1 MSDGAAYLWRS
12 ELAGQPRDADA
23 WRALHQYAN
32 GALPRPGSGLA
43 DLHVILAQAV
53 VGDDT
58 GLEARARQME
68 ALAREGRYPSDSYLP
83 ALARGFA
90 AFERADFAEAVAVLT
105 PLAGQNERIG
115 GSRAQHDLIEFTF
128 LKACLNAG
136 RLEEARQLLSARR
149 PGACGVP
156 VKGVDAAH

>member
-1 MSDGAAYLWRS
+1 
-12 ELAGQPRDADA
+12 
-23 WRALHQYAN
+23 
-32 GALPRPGSGLA
+32 
-43 DLHVILAQAV
+43 
-53 VGDDT
+53 
-58 GLEARARQME
+58 ME

-115 GSRAQHDLIEFTF
+115 GSRAQHDLIEFTL

-156 VKGVDAAH
+156 VKGVDAVH

>member
-1 MSDGAAYLWRS
+1 
-12 ELAGQPRDADA
+12 
-23 WRALHQYAN
+23 
-32 GALPRPGSGLA
+32 
-43 DLHVILAQAV
+43 
-53 VGDDT
+53 
-58 GLEARARQME
+58 ME
-68 ALAREGRYPSDSYLP
+68 GLAREGRYPSDSYLP

-115 GSRAQHDLIEFTF
+115 GSRAQHDLIEFTL

-149 PGACGVP
+149 PGASGVP
-156 VKGVDAAH
+156 VKGVDAVH

>member
-1 MSDGAAYLWRS
+1 MSSWHRRS
-12 ELAGQPRDADA
+12 WETTQVSRLE
-23 WRALHQYAN
+23 
-32 GALPRPGSGLA
+32 PGKWKLS
-43 DLHVILAQAV
+43 
-53 VGDDT
+53 
-58 GLEARARQME
+58 
-68 ALAREGRYPSDSYLP
+68 REGRYPSDSYLP

-105 PLAGQNERIG
+105 PLAGQNGIG
-115 GSRAQHDLIEFTF
+115 GSRAQHDLIEFTL

-156 VKGVDAAH
+156 VTGVDAAH